1 MKYQVFGF
9 YYENENPAKPVS
21 LSKTIEATEYEEV
34 KKCQDLCCLVLLF
47 EERFQLALDNFH
59 EWETELL
66 EQAHSAL
73 LWNANDFAT
82 AMQNRL
88 KLDRRFV
95 NLLSSLRLYLDQSD
109 HNISKICGEESK
121 ELKQIKEFK
130 NWLYD
135 NHFGFRLLEA
145 LRNHVQHSSL
155 PLSTIS
161 YGSRRVESKDG
172 FYIQFFVAPKIS
184 QEELSENKKFNKR
197 VLGELDNQ
205 KDYSDLRLAAR
216 EYIYCLT
223 QLHTQIRGTLRES
236 FSNLRGSYESAIE
249 RHSIFDGHKVKHI
262 RMNAIDDAGRILSQV
277 QLVDEFLKLHDVLYS
292 RNSKVIDIRRSFA
305 SSALDKV

>member
-1 MKYQVFGF
+1 MSL
-9 YYENENPAKPVS
+9 YYAS
-21 LSKTIEATEYEEV
+21 L
-34 KKCQDLCCLVLLF
+34 
-47 EERFQLALDNFH
+47 N
-59 EWETELL
+59 
-66 EQAHSAL
+66 
-73 LWNANDFAT
+73 
-82 AMQNRL
+82 
-88 KLDRRFV
+88 
-95 NLLSSLRLYLDQSD
+95 SSLRLYLDQSD